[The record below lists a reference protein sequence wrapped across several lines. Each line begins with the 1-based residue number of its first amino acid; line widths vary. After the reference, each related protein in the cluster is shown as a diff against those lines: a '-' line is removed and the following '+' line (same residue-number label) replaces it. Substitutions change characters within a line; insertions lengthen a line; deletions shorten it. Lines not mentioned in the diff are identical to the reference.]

1 MPTHPIIL
9 AHGIARFDVLREHFV
24 QRLGLDND
32 SLTDHLHYFRNIHSH
47 LSASGFKPHH
57 TRVRFA
63 GSLEQRAQDLK
74 DQIEG
79 YLSLSPGVSKVHI
92 IAHSMG
98 GLDARYMITELGMQ
112 DRVCSLTTIG
122 TPHWGSSFADWG
134 LEHRGE
140 DVLRRLDRVIDLDG
154 FLNLSSH
161 NCREFN
167 SERREAAEADNEVF
181 YQTYACWEEERD
193 RVFTPLQL
201 SWEIIKR
208 REEGENDGLV
218 SVTSQRWTD
227 RLRGASGEK
236 KVEQHDFPVFGDHF
250 NEVGWWEAHQ
260 LSGKL
265 GLRALLNPFNLVR
278 EVLED
283 RSAYEDAIKGTYLS
297 IAEDLQA
304 RYPA

>member
-1 MPTHPIIL
+1 MPTYPIIL
-9 AHGIARFDVLREHFV
+9 AHGIARFDILREHFV
-24 QRLGLDND
+24 DKLGLNND

-47 LSASGFKPHH
+47 LSSKGFKPHH

-63 GSLEQRAQDLK
+63 GSVEQRAEDLK
-74 DQIEG
+74 NQIEG

-92 IAHSMG
+92 IGHSMG
-98 GLDARYMITELGMQ
+98 GLDARYMITELSMQ

-122 TPHWGSSFADWG
+122 TPHWGTSFADWA
-134 LEHRGE
+134 LKHRG
-140 DVLRRLDRVIDLDG
+140 DKLLKRLDKYIDLDG
-154 FLNLSSH
+154 FLNLSSLKG
-161 NCREFN
+161 REFN
-167 SERREAAEADNEVF
+167 DERREAAEADNEVF
-181 YQTYACWEEERD
+181 YQTYSCWEEKRN

-208 REEGENDGLV
+208 SEKGENDGLV

-227 RLRGASGEK
+227 QLRSASREK

-265 GLRALLNPFNLVR
+265 GLGRLLNPFHLIKDI
-278 EVLED
+278 LDD
-283 RSAYEDAIKGTYLS
+283 RNEYEEQIKNTYLS
-297 IAEDLQA
+297 IAEDLQE
-304 RYPA
+304 RYPT